1 MNSKMKRN
9 SALFFS
15 TILLSGISSPISVL
29 ATEISTTET
38 SEQQIDP
45 ELKEKLNNK
54 YNSVLDSSISKE
66 SSTIVE
72 NSSDD
77 SATGISSSS
86 KDSQNVSLQ
95 NEEETTL
102 SSSIEPEK
110 KEEQTQTFNNVTPRY
125 SVGQTVNLMD
135 QNTKKTWNIT
145 IEKDFYQVNQYLG
158 RNLDTNVVI
167 PTEMNIVLSGTKP
180 TKKPVRLNGGST
192 KFMQNATGN
201 SITSFRVEGNNAVLV
216 NGVEGFKNFFRNSS
230 IENIDLTGLNVNVI
244 NSIDF
249 SNMFQ
254 DCSNLKNIKF
264 GANNFN
270 NVTNTSRMFSG
281 CTSLQTIDLSM
292 WNTNKS
298 SLNMSYMF
306 ENTPALRKID
316 LRNIPLDNQ
325 NTERILGDKSTN
337 KSAINQP
344 LVVIV
349 NPDTSSK
356 LLNYDFVTQSGR
368 IPESFPILDAN
379 GGIFSAGNSTLK
391 YIEKI
396 CVTPSQL
403 EISTFNAWKEQQIP
417 TKKGNV
423 FVDWQPSKDV
433 DNAQSV
439 LDLLDVTYTAIF
451 SDWRFELTS
460 DKSKYL
466 LTEYVGGETNIVVP
480 ATLNGMPTVLKD
492 IDSTVIPNY
501 QDVTSFKIGGNVS
514 LQNTN
519 LTYAFR
525 NWSNL
530 QEVDLN
536 GLDTS
541 NVTSMVRMFEFDA
554 KLQNVNVNN
563 LNTSN
568 VNDMGYLFRGCS
580 SLKTIDLN
588 NWNVSNVNDMNS
600 MFKNCFSL
608 GNIDLNNWD
617 VSGVTDMS
625 YMFFNCTGLTELDLS
640 NWKASNLTTV
650 NRMFNGAYNLK
661 LLYLN
666 NFVTTS
672 STDMTCMFY
681 GPEHHQV
688 IVTNDS
694 NLLGYNYSSDGVTPI
709 DITFNANDGTFSD
722 GTNTKKYF
730 DSVAIT
736 PDEAN
741 KKLAPSG
748 VDQFK
753 KDNIPTKTV
762 DKRYTVFD
770 QWNASKDTTNFKN
783 IWDYDGVVYTAEYIS
798 SDWKF
803 ELTSDKEKYLLTE
816 YVGGETNVVVPATLN
831 GMPTVLKD
839 IDSTVIPNYQDV
851 TSFRIGGN
859 ITLQDNNLYYAFRN
873 WSNLQ
878 EVDLSGLDTS
888 NVIDM
893 TGMFEYDAKLQ
904 NVNVNNLNTSNV
916 NDMGYLFRGC
926 SSLQNININNWDVSN
941 VTGLNNMFRECSSLQ
956 NININNWDVSNVTN
970 MNSMFFNCT
979 GLTELDLSNWRTPKL
994 TSVNRM
1000 FNGTNNLKLLYLN
1013 DFITTNN
1020 TDMTCMF
1027 YGPERKM
1034 LVITNDSNLL
1044 NYNYSSDY
1052 IKQTGPTFCA
1062 NGGTFSNNQDLIYYF
1077 DSCAIRPDDSKLD
1090 IATFSQF
1097 KKDLKPT
1104 KEKAIF
1110 KDWQVVGKDSTT
1122 NVLDLLDT
1130 EYLAEWNSL
1139 EINPPSPDDNVV
1151 SSTTS
1156 EFGIAYMPKTFDTSV
1171 TALYDRGSQN
1181 IQIAKNRTFNV
1192 GVRDLRNTAN
1202 TWSLKAQLVWDQNKE
1217 LKGSFIQTTNNS
1229 GTVMKNINDGVESF
1243 DPSKD
1248 LVSSNNEVQGGKDVT
1263 ITSTQSETIMTANPV
1278 NHDAVYDY
1286 ELGDVSLEIPE
1297 TKIIKPGEYSGH
1309 VEWNLSDAP

>member
-158 RNLDTNVVI
+158 RNSDTNVVI
-167 PTEMNIVLSGTKP
+167 PTEMNIVLLGTKP

-254 DCSNLKNIKF
+254 NCSNLKNIKF

-281 CTSLQTIDLSM
+281 CTSLQAIDLSM

-325 NTERILGDKSTN
+325 NTEKILGDKSTN
-337 KSAINQP
+337 QSAINQP

-356 LLNYDFVTQSGR
+356 FLNYDFVTQSGR

-501 QDVTSFKIGGNVS
+501 QDVTSF
-514 LQNTN
+514 
-519 LTYAFR
+519 
-525 NWSNL
+525 
-530 QEVDLN
+530 
-536 GLDTS
+536 
-541 NVTSMVRMFEFDA
+541 
-554 KLQNVNVNN
+554 
-563 LNTSN
+563 
-568 VNDMGYLFRGCS
+568 
-580 SLKTIDLN
+580 
-588 NWNVSNVNDMNS
+588 
-600 MFKNCFSL
+600 
-608 GNIDLNNWD
+608 
-617 VSGVTDMS
+617 
-625 YMFFNCTGLTELDLS
+625 
-640 NWKASNLTTV
+640 
-650 NRMFNGAYNLK
+650 
-661 LLYLN
+661 
-666 NFVTTS
+666 
-672 STDMTCMFY
+672 
-681 GPEHHQV
+681 
-688 IVTNDS
+688 
-694 NLLGYNYSSDGVTPI
+694 
-709 DITFNANDGTFSD
+709 
-722 GTNTKKYF
+722 
-730 DSVAIT
+730 
-736 PDEAN
+736 
-741 KKLAPSG
+741 
-748 VDQFK
+748 
-753 KDNIPTKTV
+753 
-762 DKRYTVFD
+762 
-770 QWNASKDTTNFKN
+770 
-783 IWDYDGVVYTAEYIS
+783 
-798 SDWKF
+798 
-803 ELTSDKEKYLLTE
+803 
-816 YVGGETNVVVPATLN
+816 
-831 GMPTVLKD
+831 
-839 IDSTVIPNYQDV
+839 
-851 TSFRIGGN
+851 RIGGN

-888 NVIDM
+888 NIIDM

-904 NVNVNNLNTSNV
+904 NVNVKNLNTSNV
-916 NDMGYLFRGC
+916 GIMRYLFRGC
-926 SSLQNININNWDVSN
+926 SSLQNIDLNNWNVSN
-941 VTGLNNMFRECSSLQ
+941 VTDMNSMFRECSSLE
-956 NININNWDVSNVTN
+956 NIDLNNWNVSNVTDMNSMFKDCFSLGNIDINNWDVSSVNY
-970 MNSMFFNCT
+970 MNNMFFNCT
-979 GLTELDLSNWRTPKL
+979 GLTELDLSNWRAPKL

-1000 FNGTNNLKLLYLN
+1000 FNGTDKLKLIYLN
-1013 DFITTNN
+1013 DFITTDT

-1027 YGPERKM
+1027 FGIERKM

-1044 NYNYSSDY
+1044 NYNYSSDH

-1077 DSCAIRPDDSKLD
+1077 DSCAIRPNDSKLD

-1171 TALYDRGSQN
+1171 TALLDRGSQN
-1181 IQIAKNRTFNV
+1181 IQIAKTGTFNV
-1192 GVRDLRNTAN
+1192 GVRDFRNTAN

-1217 LKGSFIQTTNNS
+1217 LTGSFIQTTNNS